1 MTAAV
6 FVDETPAG
14 YSPRKGREK
23 LVVMQTTMEQQGTCE
38 LIYRDEHLV
47 AINKPSGLLVH
58 RSPIDRHETRFA
70 LQQVRDQ
77 LGQRV
82 YPVHRLDK
90 PTSGVLLFGLSPEI
104 ARELSA
110 QFADRSVGKEYLAVL
125 RGHCPEAGCVDHP
138 LREESD
144 RMAWRGPASRG
155 PASRTPS
162 QPRPPQEAVTHYRRL
177 AAVEIPIAV
186 ERYPH
191 SRYCLVSLQP
201 LTGRRHQLRRHMK
214 HLGYP
219 VIGDAKHGK
228 GVHNRFFQTRYDCHR
243 LLLACVGLELVHPVS
258 GLPLRL
264 AAALDEPFWR
274 VIQAFGWQAQLPAGL
289 APVKANAG
297 M

>member
-1 MTAAV
+1 MQAAIARQ
-6 FVDETPAG
+6 EN
-14 YSPRKGREK
+14 
-23 LVVMQTTMEQQGTCE
+23 CE
-38 LIYRDEHLV
+38 LIYRDEYLV

-90 PTSGVLLFGLSPEI
+90 PTSGVLLFGLSPQT
-104 ARELSA
+104 ARDLSA
-110 QFADRSVGKEYLAVL
+110 QFADRSVRKEYLAVL
-125 RGHCPEAGCVDHP
+125 RGHCPEAGCIDHP

-144 RMAWRGPASRG
+144 AMAFRGPTLRGPASRG
-155 PASRTPS
+155 PVQRAAS
-162 QPRPPQEAVTHYRRL
+162 QARPPQEAVTRYRRL
-177 AAVEIPIAV
+177 ATVEIPIAV
-186 ERYPH
+186 ERYPR

-228 GVHNRFFQTRYDCHR
+228 GVHNRFFQNQYDCHR
-243 LLLACVGLELVHPVS
+243 LLLACIGLEVVHPVS
-258 GLPLRL
+258 GLPLRV
-264 AAALDEPFWR
+264 AAALDDPFWR
-274 VIQAFGWQAQLPAGL
+274 VITAFGWQGQLPADL
-289 APVKANAG
+289 APVMTNPVT
-297 M
+297 